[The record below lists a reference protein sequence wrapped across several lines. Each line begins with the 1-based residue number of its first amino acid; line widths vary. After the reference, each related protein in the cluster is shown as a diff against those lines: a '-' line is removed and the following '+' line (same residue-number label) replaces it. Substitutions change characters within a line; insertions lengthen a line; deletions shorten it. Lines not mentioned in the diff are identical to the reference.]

1 MQGSKNLMD
10 NENEVADAVT
20 LAGDGT
26 EKEQEVNTIQ
36 FLSAFKENIR
46 VKQ

>member
-10 NENEVADAVT
+10 DENEVADAVT

-26 EKEQEVNTIQ
+26 EKEQEVNKIG
-36 FLSAFKENIR
+36 ENFFVCI
-46 VKQ
+46 

>member
-10 NENEVADAVT
+10 DENEVADAVT

-36 FLSAFKENIR
+36 FLSAFKKISVE
-46 VKQ
+46 K